1 MQDAQSRV
9 AAPSQTQRWRSPL
22 AVITVAGL
30 FVALL
35 TGSVLLFF
43 MLTAATRDYWILVH
57 WSLAALLLLPYAIYQ
72 LRHYLRVRA
81 YVRQTHYRVGLHSF
95 FLLCGAVLT
104 GLLLV
109 LPLRSGSTSYS
120 AVDLVHIFFS
130 YAFTLLVS
138 AHLTLV
144 ALRTVAQVPAG
155 ETEQARSAIR
165 RLFATAA
172 AIGVVTLLAVIWLR

>member
-1 MQDAQSRV
+1 MHDAQPH
-9 AAPSQTQRWRSPL
+9 ATAPSQTQRWRSPL
-22 AVITVAGL
+22 AIATVAGL
-30 FVALL
+30 FIALL

-43 MLTAATRDYWILVH
+43 ILTPATRDYWILVH
-57 WSLAALLLLPYAIYQ
+57 WSLAALLLPPYAVYQ

-81 YVRQTHYRVGLHSF
+81 YVRQTHYRVGLQAF
-95 FLLCGAVLT
+95 FLLCGAVLS
-104 GLLLV
+104 GLALV
-109 LPLRSGSTSYS
+109 LPLRSGGTAYS
-120 AVDLVHIFFS
+120 AVNLGHIFFS

-144 ALRTVAQVPAG
+144 ALRTAAQAQAG

-172 AIGVVTLLAVIWLR
+172 AIGMLTLLAAIWLR